1 MDLIIVE
8 SPTKARKLKD
18 YLGNQYMIEASVGH
32 VRDLPKKTLGI
43 DLANHY
49 QPVYEISADKK
60 KVVAT
65 LRKLAKTADKIYLAT
80 DPDREGEAIAWHIKF
95 LLQDKKNE
103 NHFYRSTFHEVT
115 KEAVQAAIASPGQL
129 NLDLVNAQQ
138 ARRVLDRLVGY
149 QVSPVLWK
157 KVRRGLSAGRVQ
169 SVALRLIVEREK
181 EIAAFKPEEFWEFS
195 VALAQAG
202 LLKEQKVFAQDGKLQ
217 ATLDANIFIAVLEK
231 LNAKKIKVENAIAAA
246 AINKDLLTADYKVT
260 QVEKVQ
266 RNRQSL
272 PPFTTSLL
280 QQAAANSFGFSAKQT
295 MNLAQRLYEEG
306 LITYHRT
313 DSFNL
318 SFSAIEKARGYIAN
332 HFGQAY
338 LPAKARVFAKK
349 SKNAQEAH
357 EAIRVT
363 DLTIDKSNI
372 MGKVTSLTP
381 AHIKLYDLI
390 WRRFLASQMTAAVYD
405 QTTILVQA
413 SAKENKNQYLLR
425 SSGSVVR
432 FDGWRR
438 LFSVA
443 EDQLL
448 PELKANDAL
457 SYLDSVSLQ
466 KFTQA
471 PPRYNDASLVK
482 ELEKKGI
489 GRPSTYASI
498 ISVIIDRGY
507 VERTQKKFFA
517 TPIGITVCDFLV
529 KYFTNLMDYDFTAS
543 MEEDLDA
550 IALGKKDWVAVID
563 LFYQPLAIKIA
574 EVTQQAER
582 VQVPVE
588 RTGEKCPE
596 CGKGEVVIRTGRF
609 GKFKSCS
616 RFPDCKYTHNLV
628 ETLAG
633 QHCPLCG
640 EGDVVVRNT
649 RFGKPFYGCSLY
661 PKCDFASW
669 KKPEPNYKLTQAE
682 WDEIKRKRAEWKA
695 RMTKNKKSV
704 GKKQTSSKLK
714 TRAVAQTKAVTKTTK
729 IKANTKSKI
738 KSKKTKVNSKTSTS
752 ISKTR
757 AKKVKT
763 VPQTKK
769 RSKIKVRL

>member
-18 YLGNQYMIEASVGH
+18 YLGSKYIIEASVGH

-43 DLANHY
+43 DLENNY
-49 QPVYEISADKK
+49 QPVYEVSADKK

-80 DPDREGEAIAWHIKF
+80 DPDREGEAIAWHIQF
-95 LLQDKKNE
+95 LLQDAKNK
-103 NHFYRSTFHEVT
+103 NNFYRSTFHEIT
-115 KEAVQAAIASPGQL
+115 KDAVKTAIDQPGKL
-129 NLDLVNAQQ
+129 NLNLVNAQQ

-157 KVRRGLSAGRVQ
+157 KIRRGLSAGRVQ

-181 EIAAFKPEEFWEFS
+181 EILAFKPEEFWELS
-195 VALAQAG
+195 AALAKKG
-202 LLKEQKVFAQDGKLQ
+202 LSKQQKVFDKQGKVIEN
-217 ATLDANIFIAVLEK
+217 LDQNIFIANLDKINNKKAKVTNLEQ
-231 LNAKKIKVENAIAAA
+231 ANAIA
-246 AINKDLLTADYKVT
+246 KDLLTASYVVD
-260 QVEKVQ
+260 QVEKTQ

-280 QQAAANSFGFSAKQT
+280 QQSAATNFGFSAKQT
-295 MNLAQRLYEEG
+295 MSLAQRLYEEG

-318 SFSAIEKARGYIAN
+318 ASSAIEKARQYIGN
-332 HFGQAY
+332 HFGPNY
-338 LPAKARVFAKK
+338 LPEKARVFAKK

-363 DLTIDKSNI
+363 DLLIDKTNI
-372 MGKVTSLTP
+372 ASKAASLSEQ
-381 AHIKLYDLI
+381 HLKLYDLI
-390 WRRFLASQMTAAVYD
+390 WRRFLASQMNAAIYD

-413 SAKENKNQYLLR
+413 SAKENKNKYLLR
-425 SSGSVVR
+425 SSGSVVK

-438 LFSVA
+438 LFSIA
-443 EDQLL
+443 EDQIL
-448 PELKANDAL
+448 PDLSEKDDL
-457 SYLDSVSLQ
+457 SYLDLASLQ

-482 ELEKKGI
+482 ELEKRGI

-498 ISVIIDRGY
+498 ISVIVDRAY

-517 TPIGITVCDFLV
+517 TPIGITVCDFLIEH
-529 KYFTNLMDYDFTAS
+529 FANFMDYDFTAS
-543 MEEDLDA
+543 MEEDLDL
-550 IALGKKDWVAVID
+550 IALGEKDWVGIID
-563 LFYQPLAIKIA
+563 LFYKPLSKKIS
-574 EVTQQAER
+574 EVTKEAER

-588 RTGEKCPE
+588 KTGEKCPE
-596 CGKGEVVIRTGRF
+596 CSEGEVVIRTGRF
-609 GKFKSCS
+609 GKFMSCS
-616 RFPDCKYTHNLV
+616 RFPECKYTKNIV
-628 ETLAG
+628 ETLPD

-640 EGDVVVRNT
+640 EGEVVVKNT
-649 RFGKPFYGCSLY
+649 RWGKPFYGCSLY

-682 WDEIKRKRAEWKA
+682 WDELKKKRAEWKE
-695 RMTKNKKSV
+695 RMAKNKKPTAKTKQLAR
-704 GKKQTSSKLK
+704 KKPAAKKKTSQK
-714 TRAVAQTKAVTKTTK
+714 VTKK
-729 IKANTKSKI
+729 
-738 KSKKTKVNSKTSTS
+738 
-752 ISKTR
+752 
-757 AKKVKT
+757 AKKST
-763 VPQTKK
+763 
-769 RSKIKVRL
+769 

>member
-1 MDLIIVE
+1 MDLVIVE

-18 YLGNQYMIEASVGH
+18 YLGSKYAIEASVGH

-43 DLANHY
+43 DLENHY
-49 QPVYEISADKK
+49 QPVYEVSVDKK

-95 LLQDKKNE
+95 LLEDSKNKD
-103 NHFYRSTFHEVT
+103 NFYRSTFHEIT
-115 KEAVQAAIASPGQL
+115 KEAVKAAIENPGKL

-157 KVRRGLSAGRVQ
+157 KIRRGLSAGRVQ

-181 EIAAFKPEEFWEFS
+181 EILAFKPEEFWELS
-195 VALAQAG
+195 VALAKDG
-202 LLKEQKVFAQDGKLQ
+202 LLKEQKAFDEEGKPKEN
-217 ATLDANIFIAVLEK
+217 LDQNIFIANLDKVNDK
-231 LNAKKIKVENAIAAA
+231 KAVISNAADADAIT
-246 AINKDLLTADYKVT
+246 KDLLTANYLVDK
-260 QVEKVQ
+260 VEKTE

-272 PPFTTSLL
+272 PPFTTSLI
-280 QQAAANSFGFSAKQT
+280 QQAAATSFGYSAKQT
-295 MNLAQRLYEEG
+295 MSLAQRLYEEG

-318 SFSAIEKARGYIAN
+318 SSAAVDKAREYIAK
-332 HFGQAY
+332 HFGNDY
-338 LPAKARVFAKK
+338 LPAKARVFDKK

-363 DLTIDKSNI
+363 DLSIDRNNI
-372 MGKVTSLTP
+372 VSKAASLTEQ
-381 AHIKLYDLI
+381 HIKLYDLI
-390 WRRFLASQMTAAVYD
+390 WRRFLASQMNAAIYD
-405 QTTILVQA
+405 QTTILVKA
-413 SAKENKNQYLLR
+413 SAKENKNIYMLR

-438 LFSVA
+438 LFSIA
-443 EDQLL
+443 EDQIL
-448 PELKANDAL
+448 PNLTEKDAL
-457 SYLDSVSLQ
+457 AYLDLASLQ

-498 ISVIIDRGY
+498 ISVIVDRAY

-517 TPIGITVCDFLV
+517 TSIGITVCDFLV
-529 KYFTNLMDYDFTAS
+529 EHFNNFMDYDFTAS
-543 MEEDLDA
+543 MEEDLDL
-550 IALGKKDWVAVID
+550 IALGEKDWVTIID
-563 LFYQPLAIKIA
+563 LFYKPLASKIA
-574 EVTQQAER
+574 DVTKEAER

-588 RTGEKCPE
+588 KTGEKCPE
-596 CGKGEVVIRTGRF
+596 CSEGEVVIRTGRF
-609 GKFKSCS
+609 GKFMSCS
-616 RFPDCKYTHNLV
+616 RFPECKYTKNIV
-628 ETLAG
+628 ETLPD

-640 EGDVVVRNT
+640 EGDVVVKNT
-649 RFGKPFYGCSLY
+649 RWGKPFYGCSLY

-669 KKPEPNYKLTQAE
+669 KKPEVDYKLTQAE
-682 WDEIKRKRAEWKA
+682 WDEMKKKREEWKA
-695 RMTKNKKSV
+695 KMNKNKKPDEKAKPAVKKKPAKAKSV
-704 GKKQTSSKLK
+704 KKPAAK
-714 TRAVAQTKAVTKTTK
+714 
-729 IKANTKSKI
+729 
-738 KSKKTKVNSKTSTS
+738 KKTV
-752 ISKTR
+752 
-757 AKKVKT
+757 AKKK
-763 VPQTKK
+763 
-769 RSKIKVRL
+769 